1 LNLNILCI
9 SSLISLGDK
18 LCNDLKKFNIVNYK
32 DIKPYQ
38 YNNYDNL
45 NISLEQLYF
54 LNNKYDIIIIDEIT
68 SFISRFLSKT
78 NNNISSNYYNLI
90 NLFKNCNHIIFCDA
104 LFCEDTYLLTS
115 KLFNCNNMKSLFY
128 YNKFKKCS
136 NKIINNYLYNKGF
149 NDLNNIIS
157 FIDKFNINDKIINNE
172 SILICSD
179 SIKISN
185 LIYNYFIDNYKDK
198 DNYFELITK
207 NKYNKEFVNNCNN
220 TFINKCVIYSPKIT
234 YGIDIQIDYN
244 EIYVIYKGKSINSYL
259 MLQQISRSRKCKN
272 INILSLFNNS
282 NNDILEFKY
291 FKENYINNIKNNN
304 DKVYEL
310 LNNHNVINN
319 IDILF
324 NMNNILNNRY
334 KDIIDF
340 LNIVIHNKYNNYI
353 TNNNKLHCLK
363 LLSEYQGY
371 NINYFNFNDL
381 KDYNIND
388 KKYLDINNYDNIK
401 ILEEIKLD
409 KNYELCNNELK
420 LYLNELI
427 KDKKNINRILHSR
440 YLFIYD
446 FNKIENIFK
455 NNNED
460 IIKIINNNGNNLK
473 YVYQILINLNKNL
486 GINKFEL
493 LKEYNKNNKDKLI
506 KFINNN
512 KENIEKLY
520 LSKMNGKTN
529 NKLKNKSFDNL
540 LKEINNDKMNKK
552 FNMIN
557 GLYLFNQFI
566 LSCYK
571 YIDNN
576 LINSKEDK
584 FTINKI
590 RYNKQLSFN
599 NTYINNMKDIYN
611 ITKNNN
617 IVIKF

>member
-1 LNLNILCI
+1 MKLNILCI

-18 LCNDLKKFNIVNYK
+18 LCNDLKEFNIINYN
-32 DIKPYQ
+32 DIKPYE
-38 YNNYDNL
+38 YNKYDNL
-45 NISLEQLYF
+45 NISLEQIYKIY
-54 LNNKYDIIIIDEIT
+54 NNYDIIIIDEIT

-78 NNNISSNYYNLI
+78 NNNISNNYYNLI

-104 LFCEDTYLLTS
+104 LFCEDTYLLVN

-136 NKIINNYLYNKGF
+136 NKIINNYLYNKDF

-157 FIDKFNINDKIINNE
+157 FIDKFNINNKIINNE
-172 SILICSD
+172 SIIFCSD
-179 SIKISN
+179 SCRLSN

-198 DNYFELITK
+198 NNYFVLITRER
-207 NKYNKEFVNNCNN
+207 YNKEFVNDCNN
-220 TFINKCVIYSPKIT
+220 TFNNKCIIYSPKIT
-234 YGIDIQIDYN
+234 YGIDIQIEYED
-244 EIYVIYKGKSINSYL
+244 IYVIYKGKSINSYL
-259 MLQQISRSRKCKN
+259 MLQQFSRSRKCKN
-272 INILSLFNNS
+272 INILSLFNN
-282 NNDILEFKY
+282 NQCNILFFKY

-304 DKVYEL
+304 NKVFEL
-310 LNNHNVINN
+310 LNNNNMINN

-324 NMNNILNNRY
+324 NMNNLLSNRY

-353 TNNNKLHCLK
+353 TNNNKLYCLK
-363 LLSEYQGY
+363 LLSKYQGY
-371 NINYFNFNDL
+371 KINYYDFNET
-381 KDYNIND
+381 KDYNIDD
-388 KKYLDINNYDNIK
+388 KKYNEINNYDNIK

-427 KDKKNINRILHSR
+427 KNKKNINRILHSR

-446 FNKIENIFK
+446 LNKIENIFK

-473 YVYQILINLNKNL
+473 YVYQILINLNKEL

-493 LKEYNKNNKDKLI
+493 LKEYNKDNLI
-506 KFINNN
+506 KFINDN
-512 KENIEKLY
+512 KENIEKLFT
-520 LSKMNGKTN
+520 SKDNTKRN
-529 NKLKNKSFDNL
+529 KKLKNKNFDNL
-540 LKEINNDKMNKK
+540 LKEVNNDKNNKRLK
-552 FNMIN
+552 CIN

-566 LSCYK
+566 LTCYK

-576 LINSKEDK
+576 LIITNKDN
-584 FTINKI
+584 FIINKI
-590 RYNKQLSFN
+590 RYQYIFKFN
-599 NTYINNMKDIYN
+599 ENYINNMKEIYN
-611 ITKNNN
+611 IIKNDNV
-617 IVIKF
+617 IIKF